1 MRYLKFLSA
10 FVVSGLLLAGCASVA
25 HVEKDDSVNFSKYH
39 TYTWVE
45 AKDSESDSA
54 RAKVSDLT
62 ERKIKEAVNAELAK
76 NGWRESKT
84 RPDVLINYDVAVER
98 GVKDDTNP
106 VYSQPF
112 TRYVYNPY
120 TRRWISIY
128 YPSEFLGYDRNQRSV
143 REGTVTI
150 NVIDAKTEK
159 TVWQGWTTD
168 EVNSRNLT
176 NKEIQNAVKNIFR
189 KFDVAKN

>member
-10 FVVSGLLLAGCASVA
+10 IAISGLLLAGCASVA

-39 TYTWVE
+39 SYTWVE
-45 AKDSESDSA
+45 AQASQDDSVKT
-54 RAKVSDLT
+54 KVSDLT
-62 ERKIKEAVNAELAK
+62 ERKIKDAVNAELAK
-76 NGWRESKT
+76 AGWRESKT
-84 RPDVLINYDVAVER
+84 RPDVLISYDVVVER
-98 GVKDDTNP
+98 GVKDNTNP

-120 TRRWISIY
+120 TRRWISLY
-128 YPSEFLGYDRNQRSV
+128 YPSEFVGYDRNQRSIK
-143 REGTVTI
+143 EGTVTV

-168 EVNSRNLT
+168 EVNSQNLT
-176 NKEIQNAVKNIFR
+176 TKEIQNAVKSIFR
-189 KFDVAKN
+189 KFDIAKN